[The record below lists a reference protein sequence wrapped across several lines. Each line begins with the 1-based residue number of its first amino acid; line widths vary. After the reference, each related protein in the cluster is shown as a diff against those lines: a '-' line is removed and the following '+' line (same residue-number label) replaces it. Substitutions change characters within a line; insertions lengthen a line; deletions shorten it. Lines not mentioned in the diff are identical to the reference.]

1 MKPMNLLR
9 AIARLIIGLTFIFS
23 GFVKII
29 DPVGGGLIIGEYFK
43 IIGIGSFPFL
53 YQTMGVAL
61 SATELLLGISVL
73 LGLKMKISCRVVLVF
88 MTGFT
93 LLTLVLA
100 IFNPIHE
107 CGCFG
112 EALILT
118 NWQTFLKNV
127 FLLIFALVLYFQR
140 DNFIP
145 IAPRNWE
152 WGFMGVY
159 AVLVILLSVYS
170 YKHLPLIDFMDY
182 NVGAD
187 IKEKLSMSRSS
198 EGPTLETTLIYKKD
212 GKVREFTIN
221 ELPDSTWTFVDS
233 RTKTTSSEPLE
244 GVINFAISD
253 REGNYVTDSLI
264 SIDGPL
270 FITSVYNFE
279 KLAGS
284 DIVNIKL
291 LNTKLKDLDLKHIIL
306 SGSSFMMM
314 DSLNRDSLDIKIFY
328 TDAKTLLTMN
338 RSNGGLIYL
347 NDAVVTKK
355 WSVNYL
361 PVNSIADIINEDP
374 ELMAAKSRIKEQ
386 LAAEIAAAII
396 LLLIALMRY
405 VCKFVYTHKISINED
420 SPEQEP
426 QKS

>member
-9 AIARLIIGLTFIFS
+9 ALARLIIGLTFIFS

-43 IIGIGSFPFL
+43 IVGIGSLPFI
-53 YQTMGVAL
+53 YQTMGVVL
-61 SATELLLGISVL
+61 SATELLLGISIL
-73 LGLKMKISCRVVLVF
+73 LGLKMKISCRIVLVF
-88 MTGFT
+88 MVGFT

-112 EALILT
+112 EALKLT

-145 IAPRNWE
+145 IAPANWE

-159 AVLVILLSVYS
+159 ATLVLLLSVYS

-182 NVGAD
+182 NIGTD

-212 GKVREFTIN
+212 GKVKEFTIN

-233 RTKTTSSEPLE
+233 KTKTSSSEPLE

-253 REGNYVTDSLI
+253 RDGNYITDSLI

-279 KLAGS
+279 KLGTS

-291 LNTKLKDLDLKHIIL
+291 LNKKLKNLGQKHIIL
-306 SGSSFMMM
+306 SGSSFMMI
-314 DSLNRDSLDIKIFY
+314 DSLNRDSLDIDVFY

-361 PVNSIADIINEDP
+361 PVNTIGDIINEDP
-374 ELMAAKSRIKEQ
+374 ELIAAKSRIKEQ
-386 LAAEIAAAII
+386 LAAEIAAALI

-405 VCKFVYTHKISINED
+405 ICKFVYTHKISINED
-420 SPEQEP
+420 STEQEP
-426 QKS
+426 KKP

>member
-1 MKPMNLLR
+1 MNPMNLLR
-9 AIARLIIGLTFIFS
+9 ALARLIIGLTFIFS

-43 IIGIGSFPFL
+43 IIGIGSLPFL
-53 YQTMGVAL
+53 YQTLGVAL

-88 MTGFT
+88 MAGFT
-93 LLTLVLA
+93 LLTLILA

-112 EALILT
+112 EALKLT
-118 NWQTFLKNV
+118 NWETFLKNV

-152 WGFMGVY
+152 WGFVGVY
-159 AVLVILLSVYS
+159 AILVLLLSVYS

-182 NVGAD
+182 NVGTD
-187 IKEKLSMSRSS
+187 IREKLSMSKST
-198 EGPTLETTLIYKKD
+198 EGPKLETTLIYKKE
-212 GKVREFTIN
+212 GKVKEFTIN

-244 GVINFAISD
+244 GIINFAISD

-270 FITSVYNFE
+270 FITSVPYFE
-279 KLAGS
+279 KLSDS
-284 DIVNIKL
+284 DITNIKL
-291 LNTKLKDLDLKHIIL
+291 MGEKLKELNLKHVIL
-306 SGSSFMMM
+306 SGSSFMMI
-314 DSLNRDSLDIKIFY
+314 DSLNRDSGDAEILY
-328 TDAKTLLTMN
+328 TDSKTLLTMN

-347 NDAVVTKK
+347 NDAVVSQK

-361 PVNSIADIINEDP
+361 PVNTIGNIINDDP
-374 ELMAAKSRIKEQ
+374 ELIAAKSRIKEQ

-396 LLLIALMRY
+396 LLLVALMRY
-405 VCKFVYTHKISINED
+405 VCKFVYTHKISVYEGT
-420 SPEQEP
+420 PQQE
-426 QKS
+426 S

>member
-1 MKPMNLLR
+1 MNPMNMLR
-9 AIARLIIGLTFIFS
+9 ALARLIIGLTFIFS

-53 YQTMGVAL
+53 YQTMGVVL

-73 LGLKMKISCRVVLVF
+73 LGLKMKISCKVVLAF
-88 MTGFT
+88 MAGFT

-112 EALILT
+112 EALKLT

-127 FLLIFALVLYFQR
+127 LLLIFALTLYFQR
-140 DNFIP
+140 DNFVP
-145 IAPRNWE
+145 IAPGNWE
-152 WGFMGVY
+152 WGFLGVY
-159 AVLVILLSVYS
+159 AILVLILSLYS

-182 NVGAD
+182 NVGTD
-187 IKEKLSMSRSS
+187 IREKLSMSRGS
-198 EGPTLETTLIYKKD
+198 EGPTLETTLIYKKE
-212 GKVREFTIN
+212 GKVKEFTIN

-253 REGNYVTDSLI
+253 REGNYVTDSLLA
-264 SIDGPL
+264 IDGPV
-270 FITSVYNFE
+270 FITSVPNFE
-279 KLAGS
+279 KLTDS
-284 DIVNIKL
+284 DIGKIKQI
-291 LNTKLKDLDLKHIIL
+291 NAKLKELDLKHLIL

-314 DSLNRDSLDIKIFY
+314 DSLNRDSIDIRIFY

-347 NDAVVTKK
+347 NNAVVTAK
-355 WSVNYL
+355 WSINYL
-361 PVNSIADIINEDP
+361 PMNSIGRLINEDP
-374 ELMAAKSRIKEQ
+374 ELIAAKSRIKEQ

-405 VCKFVYTHKISINED
+405 VCKFVYTHKIIVYED
-420 SPEQEP
+420 TPEQEP
-426 QKS
+426 QKP

>member
-1 MKPMNLLR
+1 MNLLR
-9 AIARLIIGLTFIFS
+9 ALARLIIGLTFIFS

-29 DPVGGGLIIGEYFK
+29 DPVGGGLIIGEYFN
-43 IIGIGSFPFL
+43 IIGIGSHPFL

-61 SATELLLGISVL
+61 SATELLLGISIL

-88 MTGFT
+88 MAGFT
-93 LLTLVLA
+93 LMTLVLA

-112 EALILT
+112 EALKLT

-127 FLLIFALVLYFQR
+127 FLLIFALLLYFQR

-145 IAPRNWE
+145 IAPKNWE

-159 AVLVILLSVYS
+159 TILVILLSVYS

-182 NVGAD
+182 NVGTD
-187 IKEKLSMSRSS
+187 IKEKLSMSRSP
-198 EGPTLETTLIYKKD
+198 EAPTLETTLIYKKE
-212 GKVREFTIN
+212 GKVKEFTIN

-233 RTKTTSSEPLE
+233 KTKTSSSEPLE
-244 GVINFAISD
+244 GVINFAVSD

-279 KLAGS
+279 RLTGS
-284 DIVNIKL
+284 DIDNIKL
-291 LNTKLKDLDLKHIIL
+291 LNAKLKDLDLKHIIL
-306 SGSSFMMM
+306 SGSSFMMI
-314 DSLNRDSLDIKIFY
+314 DSLSRDSLDIDVFY
-328 TDAKTLLTMN
+328 TDAKTLLTLN

-361 PVNSIADIINEDP
+361 PVNSMRDILKEDP
-374 ELMAAKSRIKEQ
+374 ELIAAKSRIKEQ

-405 VCKFVYTHKISINED
+405 ICKFVYTHKISINED
-420 SPEQEP
+420 STEREP

>member
-1 MKPMNLLR
+1 MNLLR